1 MFKDFFLG
9 FIRIHILYHASK
21 ELVYGAELIEELG
34 RHGYKIS
41 CGTLYPILHR
51 LHNDGYLVLKQKNVG
66 GKIRKYYR
74 ITPKGEKALR
84 ECRQKIHELVDEVVE
99 GK

>member
-1 MFKDFFLG
+1 MLKDFFLG
-9 FIRIHILYHASK
+9 FVRIHILYHASK
-21 ELVYGAELIEELG
+21 EPVYGTELIEELG

-51 LHNDGYLVLKQKNVG
+51 LYDDEYLTLKQENVH

-74 ITPKGEKALR
+74 ITAKGRNALK
-84 ECRQKIHELVDEVVE
+84 ECRYKIRELINEVVE

>member
-1 MFKDFFLG
+1 MIKDFFLG

-21 ELVYGAELIEELG
+21 AAVYGTELIEELG

-41 CGTLYPILHR
+41 CGTLYPVLHR
-51 LHNDGYLVLKQKNVG
+51 LFNDGYLQLEEKNVN

-74 ITPKGEKALR
+74 ITKKGDKALQ
-84 ECRQKIHELVDEVVE
+84 EAKNKIHELVHEVIE
-99 GK
+99 EK